1 MPLEAISG
9 RRSTNWCRDANGQM
23 GARDIGY
30 EALRNGIFLP
40 SPHIQREPAGYPPL
54 SPVRLAGDPRCVGSE
69 GFFLLAVSRQ
79 TSLRHISALH
89 IPMPAFLT
97 TGAGHFFLSLT
108 LGFGTM
114 MPNPFFYPLPASRV
128 T

>member
-40 SPHIQREPAGYPPL
+40 SPHIQRKPAGYPPL
-54 SPVRLAGDPRCVGSE
+54 SPVRLAGD
-69 GFFLLAVSRQ
+69 
-79 TSLRHISALH
+79 
-89 IPMPAFLT
+89 
-97 TGAGHFFLSLT
+97 
-108 LGFGTM
+108 LG
-114 MPNPFFYPLPASRV
+114 LVA
-128 T
+128 